1 MLSVPLEKA
10 KFNLRCLLNVAIL
23 TSCEICKLHG
33 KAAGLSW
40 SSVSSRFSHP
50 PTIPWVFHTHGWAYN
65 FISPGQARNHHAPP
79 RPAARTLPASKGP
92 ALASHWPGPPLSQA
106 RTRPAHR
113 TGPHPLPTARPAR
126 HAHLHDAQP
135 RFHSTHRI
143 RRRNTAPPQVA
154 SDASTL
160 HGAQGP
166 KSPWPGSGP
175 HR

>member
-1 MLSVPLEKA
+1 MHARAPVRHPRHLPRVRPVTQPRPARPAGPALGLVNKTLRPLAVRLEEP
-10 KFNLRCLLNVAIL
+10 
-23 TSCEICKLHG
+23 SMD
-33 KAAGLSW
+33 
-40 SSVSSRFSHP
+40 
-50 PTIPWVFHTHGWAYN
+50 WVFHTHGWAYN